1 MAEKIIQPR
10 AISGF
15 PEWLPEEE
23 REFQRLLGIIKNGFE
38 MFGFT
43 PIETAAAELLGILES
58 KGEINKQIYGLYR
71 PNVPIEEKETDLA
84 LHFDLT
90 VPLARYVSMNF
101 GKLCFPFRRYQIQ
114 KVWRGE
120 RPQKGRFR
128 EFYQCDIDIV
138 GNETLDPLNDA
149 EIPAIIYGIFQ
160 RMQIGDFII
169 KVSNRKVLQ
178 GFLECKGIKRDQI
191 GDILRIIDRIP
202 KTGVESV
209 KKELVEDLKMDTKI
223 AEELLGLARI
233 SGKGSDVIGRIK
245 NMNIDHAL
253 FSEGL
258 EELSLLA
265 LNLGALEVP
274 EEACEFDLSITR
286 GLDYYTGTV
295 YETFLTNY
303 PDLGSVCSGGR
314 YDNLASHFTN
324 KRLPGVGI
332 SIGLTRLFSYLLEAG
347 VIQPKSRT
355 NSQVLICVL
364 DRKHLEDYFSM
375 ATELRKN
382 GIPTEVFLE
391 PKKLKAQIKY
401 ADKKGIPLV
410 LIAGEDEFARKEW
423 QIKDM
428 KTGNQVV
435 ARFTDI
441 ILKTKEM
448 LPA

>member
-1 MAEKIIQPR
+1 
-10 AISGF
+10 
-15 PEWLPEEE
+15 
-23 REFQRLLGIIKNGFE
+23 
-38 MFGFT
+38 
-43 PIETAAAELLGILES
+43 
-58 KGEINKQIYGLYR
+58 
-71 PNVPIEEKETDLA
+71 
-84 LHFDLT
+84 
-90 VPLARYVSMNF
+90 
-101 GKLCFPFRRYQIQ
+101 
-114 KVWRGE
+114 
-120 RPQKGRFR
+120 
-128 EFYQCDIDIV
+128 
-138 GNETLDPLNDA
+138 
-149 EIPAIIYGIFQ
+149 
-160 RMQIGDFII
+160 
-169 KVSNRKVLQ
+169 
-178 GFLECKGIKRDQI
+178 
-191 GDILRIIDRIP
+191 
-202 KTGVESV
+202 
-209 KKELVEDLKMDTKI
+209 
-223 AEELLGLARI
+223 
-233 SGKGSDVIGRIK
+233 
-245 NMNIDHAL
+245 
-253 FSEGL
+253 
-258 EELSLLA
+258 
-265 LNLGALEVP
+265 VP